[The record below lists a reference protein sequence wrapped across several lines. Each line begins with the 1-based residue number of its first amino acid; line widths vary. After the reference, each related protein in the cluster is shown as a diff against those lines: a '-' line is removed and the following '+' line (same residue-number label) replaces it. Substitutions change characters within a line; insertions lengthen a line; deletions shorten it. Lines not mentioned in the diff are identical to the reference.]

1 MGTSADVGTMVQ
13 TEGLAT
19 PPGAAAQ
26 PAARN
31 PLRWF
36 VFAVVIAANIMDL
49 MDATIVNVA
58 GPSIRARARR
68 QRLHPAVAER
78 RLHARVRRVPHHR
91 RPARATCSAA
101 AGCS

>member
-1 MGTSADVGTMVQ
+1 MGTGADLGTMV
-13 TEGLAT
+13 TSEEPT
-19 PPGAAAQ
+19 TPGAVAAQ

-58 GPSIRARARR
+58 GPSIRLALGGGASTL
-68 QRLHPAVAER
+68 QWLAC
-78 RLHARVRRVPHHR
+78 RLHARVCGVPHHR
-91 RPARATCSAA
+91 GPAW
-101 AGCS
+101 